1 MNNLVVHNWI
11 IQVLWLGKD
20 ANRKY
25 LPSAGGVI
33 QVVGRGGIS
42 RIIEISIYRFSKYT
56 VAPAKVNS
64 VNNTGNGAS
73 GASSLSSG

>member
-20 ANRKY
+20 ANREY

-33 QVVGRGGIS
+33 QVVGRGGL
-42 RIIEISIYRFSKYT
+42 
-56 VAPAKVNS
+56 A
-64 VNNTGNGAS
+64 G
-73 GASSLSSG
+73 